1 MVDMT
6 GHDPVTHFA
15 ADGQGTVPHV
25 FFLIFNKLERVV
37 RGGVM
42 RPFDAND
49 RTPPPPWGG
58 VPTPVLSFC

>member
-1 MVDMT
+1 MLSCS
-6 GHDPVTHFA
+6 VTQFA
-15 ADGQGTVPHV
+15 ADGQDIVPHV
-25 FFLIFNKLERVV
+25 SYFNKLERVV